1 MSAMPQKI
9 VMELDENEKT
19 LIEIYRSLPEEK
31 QEKFFLMIQ
40 SIEKL
45 LVDQ

>member
-1 MSAMPQKI
+1 MQQKN

-19 LIEIYRSLPEEK
+19 LIEIYRALPEEK
-31 QEKFFLMIQ
+31 KQKFYLMML

-45 LVDQ
+45 LLDQ